1 MSRTLLIALVA
12 VLIVLSGVGGY
23 ALAASRSDSVE
34 DAVAAG
40 NEAAAAEFAA
50 AREEAAEQG
59 EADGE
64 REGARAGHNRGEA
77 LGIAEGSFAGR
88 RAAKDAFRE
97 TLLTVGVRSET
108 EREIGA
114 VGAGSI
120 GALEGSGDVLVV
132 GDSLEVGTSP
142 YLAKYLDEDVELEVN
157 AVGGASSIGIF
168 EQFQES
174 YDPAQSVIVFDAG
187 TNDDPAY
194 PQILASQLERVS
206 DIVGNRCMVVPT
218 INDGTDARG
227 KNQAVGSF
235 VATRPGTQSP
245 DWAGLVQ
252 DSPQIM
258 SSDGIHALPEGYD
271 RRAELIADAINT
283 CLSFG

>member
-1 MSRTLLIALVA
+1 MRRPFLIALAAALIALV
-12 VLIVLSGVGGY
+12 GVGGY

-40 NEAAAAEFAA
+40 TEAAAGEFAS
-50 AREEAAEQG
+50 ARAEAAEQG
-59 EADGE
+59 EADG
-64 REGARAGHNRGEA
+64 RRDGARAGRNRGEG
-77 LGIAEGSFAGR
+77 LGIEEGSFAGR
-88 RAAKDAFRE
+88 RAAKVEFRE
-97 TLLTVGVRSET
+97 TLLTVGVRSES

-120 GALEGSGDVLVV
+120 GALEGSGEVLVV

-142 YLAKYLDEDVELEVN
+142 YLAKYLGGDVELDVN

-174 YDPAQSVIVFDAG
+174 YDPAQSVVVFDAG

-194 PQILASQLERVS
+194 PQILAAQLERVS

-218 INDGTDARG
+218 INDGTGARG
-227 KNQAVGSF
+227 KNQAVSSF

-245 DWAGLVQ
+245 DWAGFVR
-252 DSPQIM
+252 DNPQIM
-258 SSDGIHALPEGYD
+258 QPDGIHGTAEGYD
-271 RRAELIADAINT
+271 LRAELIAEGINT